1 MIHSYKSFEA
11 NQTTFR
17 FYFNFSI
24 YKKILLKNLLKVLLQ
39 DFLKN
44 SYDKIKRKL
53 FLAMTTVN
61 CYLLV
66 IQLQLNTN
74 NLGLVTQSLT
84 QQKLHYDSSH

>member
-24 YKKILLKNLLKVLLQ
+24 YKKILLKNLLKVILQ

-44 SYDKIKRKL
+44 SYDKIKRQL
-53 FLAMTTVN
+53 FLAMTAVN

>member
-44 SYDKIKRKL
+44 SYDKIKRQL